1 MTIWSGKIK
10 IFELREN
17 GGVLRECTYDTSNQP
32 PFIETQTWYK
42 FSPLTEDL
50 VFSIDLFC
58 KKSDF
63 LHQ

>member
-1 MTIWSGKIK
+1 M
-10 IFELREN
+10 REN
-17 GGVLRECTYDTSNQP
+17 RGVLRECTYDTSNQP

-42 FSPLTEDL
+42 LSPLTEDL